1 MSHIIMHKDGAYNI
15 WSTVVD
21 APIFANALTIDELRR
36 WIEFEHGQQGLSQL
50 DARLARAHANGTSG
64 LDGESVEALCRFNRA
79 GPKESRLTVGELI
92 ARYLTI
98 DSEPSAE
105 APAQSAPQTHPP
117 ESTQPK
123 EAMP

>member
-1 MSHIIMHKDGAYNI
+1 MNKRELALLERGFIADIEGALNKTPRMFQTRSKLAEKLADEGFLQRVEYRISGVVCKGYSLTLAGNFAYCMS
-15 WSTVVD
+15 
-21 APIFANALTIDELRR
+21 
-36 WIEFEHGQQGLSQL
+36 L
-50 DARLARAHANGTSG
+50 D
-64 LDGESVEALCRFNRA
+64 
-79 GPKESRLTVGELI
+79 
-92 ARYLTI
+92 